1 MGGTVGVRA
10 PCVGVCR
17 LVCALCPNN
26 AAWLAQPG
34 QRHTRASVFAEESV
48 ASRSVL
54 VFGHR
59 ERVCVCLLAYKA
71 ASSHRALAQSWR
83 LERHARDLRVL
94 AKGTLIQRLS
104 NAAGT
109 RANLIDNR
117 VMAKKTKAKAP
128 AKKPSASK
136 AKKPSAG
143 SSGSVVEVEAC
154 KS

>member
-1 MGGTVGVRA
+1 M
-10 PCVGVCR
+10 
-17 LVCALCPNN
+17 
-26 AAWLAQPG
+26 W
-34 QRHTRASVFAEESV
+34 
-48 ASRSVL
+48 
-54 VFGHR
+54 
-59 ERVCVCLLAYKA
+59 
-71 ASSHRALAQSWR
+71 QSWR
-83 LERHARDLRVL
+83 LEERHARDLRVL
-94 AKGTLIQRLS
+94 EKGTLIQRLS

>member
-1 MGGTVGVRA
+1 M
-10 PCVGVCR
+10 
-17 LVCALCPNN
+17 
-26 AAWLAQPG
+26 
-34 QRHTRASVFAEESV
+34 S
-48 ASRSVL
+48 
-54 VFGHR
+54 
-59 ERVCVCLLAYKA
+59 
-71 ASSHRALAQSWR
+71 R